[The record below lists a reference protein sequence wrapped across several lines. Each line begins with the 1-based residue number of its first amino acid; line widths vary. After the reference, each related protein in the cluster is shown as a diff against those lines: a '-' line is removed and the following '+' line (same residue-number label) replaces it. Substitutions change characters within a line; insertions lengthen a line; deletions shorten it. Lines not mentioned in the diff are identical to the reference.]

1 MWAEVVVLLLA
12 IAAFL
17 FLGSLVARRLR
28 AANKV
33 FEFVGICVCMY
44 LTIHIY
50 THMCVVEEVVCLTF
64 PLRSGVGRHSGF
76 YAHSL
81 NQVDWHYRN

>member
-1 MWAEVVVLLLA
+1 MHALRQLRNQDQAAFAVGLQMWAEVVVLLLA

-33 FEFVGICVCMY
+33 FQFVGICVYMHIIHDCMY
-44 LTIHIY
+44 VCIY
-50 THMCVVEEVVCLTF
+50 TCT
-64 PLRSGVGRHSGF
+64 
-76 YAHSL
+76 
-81 NQVDWHYRN
+81 

>member
-33 FEFVGICVCMY
+33 FEFVGICVC
-44 LTIHIY
+44 TIYVHTLVYSLGI
-50 THMCVVEEVVCLTF
+50 CVSYR
-64 PLRSGVGRHSGF
+64 PLRSGVGRHCGF

-81 NQVDWHYRN
+81 NQVDVHYRN

>member
-17 FLGSLVARRLR
+17 SLGSLVARRLR

-44 LTIHIY
+44 LTIHVY
-50 THMCVVEEVVCLTF
+50 THMCIV
-64 PLRSGVGRHSGF
+64 
-76 YAHSL
+76 
-81 NQVDWHYRN
+81 

>member
-33 FEFVGICVCMY
+33 FQFVCICVYMYIIHDCMY
-44 LTIHIY
+44 IY
-50 THMCVVEEVVCLTF
+50 IIYYVYTYMYIV
-64 PLRSGVGRHSGF
+64 
-76 YAHSL
+76 
-81 NQVDWHYRN
+81 

>member
-12 IAAFL
+12 ITAFL

-33 FEFVGICVCMY
+33 FELVGICMCMY

-50 THMCVVEEVVCLTF
+50 IRLCVV
-64 PLRSGVGRHSGF
+64 
-76 YAHSL
+76 
-81 NQVDWHYRN
+81 